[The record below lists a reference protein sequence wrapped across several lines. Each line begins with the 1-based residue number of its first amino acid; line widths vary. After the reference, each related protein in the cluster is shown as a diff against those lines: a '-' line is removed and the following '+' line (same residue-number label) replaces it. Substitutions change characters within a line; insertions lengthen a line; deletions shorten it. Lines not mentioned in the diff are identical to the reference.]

1 MKLPAIERPAS
12 PIQRTGPAALVTEPV
27 VEKENKALW
36 KAAQNFESLF
46 MGQLIKTMRKTLP
59 EGTLAGKGLSELMFD
74 QVMGSALTEGGGI
87 GLAELLY
94 RDLQSKVIEGSSEK
108 GNVASLRN
116 RIMPRDREENDVES
130 SSR

>member
-1 MKLPAIERPAS
+1 MKIPGIEQPAI
-12 PIQRTGPAALVTEPV
+12 PIQRTGPSARVTQPAV
-27 VEKENKALW
+27 AKENKALW
-36 KAAQNFESLF
+36 KAAQNFEALF

-59 EGTLAGKGLSELMFD
+59 EGSLAGKGLPEIMFD
-74 QVMGSALTEGGGI
+74 QVMGSALSEGSGI

-108 GNVASLRN
+108 GEVTSLQN
-116 RIMPRDREENDVES
+116 RIISRDREENDVES

>member
-1 MKLPAIERPAS
+1 MKLPSIQKPAIL
-12 PIQRTGPAALVTEPV
+12 IQRTGPSALVPKPV
-27 VEKENKALW
+27 GEKDNKALW

-59 EGTLAGKGLSELMFD
+59 EGSLAGEGLSELMFD
-74 QVMGSALTEGGGI
+74 QVMGSALSKGGGI

-94 RDLQSKVIEGSSEK
+94 RDLHSKVIGGSSEK
-108 GNVASLRN
+108 GNVASLQN
-116 RIMPRDREENDVES
+116 RIMPQDREENDVKS

>member
-1 MKLPAIERPAS
+1 MKLSAIEQAAI
-12 PIQRTGPAALVTEPV
+12 PIQRTGPSALVAEPV

-46 MGQLIKTMRKTLP
+46 MAQLMKTMRKTLP
-59 EGTLAGKGLSELMFD
+59 EGALAGKGLPELMFD
-74 QVMGSALTEGGGI
+74 QVMGTALTEGGGI

-108 GNVASLRN
+108 ENVASLQN